1 MDMVATAFATQ
12 AIIDWEDFRGAQ
24 NYKDQKFIWA
34 RHFSNVLVKK
44 SRIRCLNSSQK
55 AFLLLTKIKKLTS
68 KLLFE
73 FGCLCVFPSIC
84 VFVCLSAKKTFGE
97 QTSRILEPIRR
108 AWFLVANKK
117 RVIGKY
123 FLKEKSPKSRF
134 AYIDRCNYYD
144 KGKNQIQYYNSG
156 MRIGQ
161 SLSLAFTLAM
171 ISAAFNV

>member
-1 MDMVATAFATQ
+1 MVATAFAIQ
-12 AIIDWEDFRGAQ
+12 AIIDLEDFRGAQ

-55 AFLLLTKIKKLTS
+55 AFLLLTKIKKLTY

-73 FGCLCVFPSIC
+73 FGCLCVFPSFC
-84 VFVCLSAKKTFGE
+84 LCLSFCKKTTFGE
-97 QTSRILEPIRR
+97 QTFRILESIRR
-108 AWFLVANKK
+108 IWFLVANKR

-123 FLKEKSPKSRF
+123 FFKEKSFKSRF
-134 AYIDRCNYYD
+134 ACTDRCNYYD
-144 KGKNQIQYYNSG
+144 KGKNQIQYYKSSG